1 MFEQDYVMRL
11 IKEMVRA
18 ILKLLFNIDTESP
31 TVELLENKEEQ
42 ETLENLLDM
51 VDAGEINEAENR
63 LYDLTSNTDVNS
75 LEIALLFYSYL
86 NDKTDDFLEA
96 NDFSRDEI
104 KLGLE
109 NVVEGQLIK
118 AKLDMVLGNDITSP
132 VAINEFEK
140 AGFTSVFDTEKID
153 YWQERMVY
161 TLTEKDLT
169 YRYSE
174 AYDGYFV
181 SLDAETKKLFDSMP
195 TTKLLLDFDF
205 TSLWCENKGYNVIG
219 FDYNAFSGFYIDT
232 LTVKSAPTT
241 LYVKDSAFDD
251 ATVKTLKHSAGISW
265 DGLTDI
271 GWEVVVL

>member
-18 ILKLLFNIDTESP
+18 ILKLLFSIDTESP

-86 NDKTDDFLEA
+86 NDKTDDFLEV

-109 NVVEGQLIK
+109 NVADNFGLSS
-118 AKLDMVLGNDITSP
+118 ITKM
-132 VAINEFEK
+132 F
-140 AGFTSVFDTEKID
+140 
-153 YWQERMVY
+153 
-161 TLTEKDLT
+161 LTE
-169 YRYSE
+169 
-174 AYDGYFV
+174 F
-181 SLDAETKKLFDSMP
+181 
-195 TTKLLLDFDF
+195 
-205 TSLWCENKGYNVIG
+205 
-219 FDYNAFSGFYIDT
+219 
-232 LTVKSAPTT
+232 
-241 LYVKDSAFDD
+241 
-251 ATVKTLKHSAGISW
+251 
-265 DGLTDI
+265 
-271 GWEVVVL
+271 

>member
-86 NDKTDDFLEA
+86 NDKTDDFLEV
-96 NDFSRDEI
+96 NNFSRDEI

-109 NVVEGQLIK
+109 NVADIFGLSSI
-118 AKLDMVLGNDITSP
+118 AKM
-132 VAINEFEK
+132 F
-140 AGFTSVFDTEKID
+140 
-153 YWQERMVY
+153 
-161 TLTEKDLT
+161 
-169 YRYSE
+169 
-174 AYDGYFV
+174 
-181 SLDAETKKLFDSMP
+181 
-195 TTKLLLDFDF
+195 
-205 TSLWCENKGYNVIG
+205 
-219 FDYNAFSGFYIDT
+219 
-232 LTVKSAPTT
+232 
-241 LYVKDSAFDD
+241 
-251 ATVKTLKHSAGISW
+251 
-265 DGLTDI
+265 LTDF
-271 GWEVVVL
+271 